1 MSIQN
6 WIKQLKLEPHP
17 EGGYFKQT
25 YKSLET
31 TQLSD
36 GRLRFLSSSILF
48 LLTSH
53 KPSHFHRLKSDEIWY
68 FHHGHPLTIHLL
80 HPDGNYQHVTL
91 GLNASLQYKVPKG
104 TIFGSS
110 IDSSNPNDF
119 AIVSCSVT
127 PAFEYADFEL
137 FTKAQLHALYPEHSA
152 IIERLAYDKRNH

>member
-1 MSIQN
+1 MHIN
-6 WIKQLKLEPHP
+6 DWINRLHLEPHP

-48 LLTSH
+48 LLTSSN
-53 KPSHFHRLKSDEIWY
+53 PSHFHRLKSDEIWY
-68 FHHGHPLTIHLL
+68 YHHGHPLTIHLL
-80 HPDGNYQHVTL
+80 HPNGTYQQVIL
-91 GLNASLQYKVPKG
+91 GLDHHLQYKVPKG
-104 TIFGSS
+104 TIFGSTVNS
-110 IDSSNPNDF
+110 TNPDDF

-137 FTKAQLHALYPEHSA
+137 FTKEQLYALYPNHAE
-152 IIERLAYDKRNH
+152 IINTLTYD